1 MQKTNFLG
9 IREKAILNR
18 SKGVTGYEYVVMRPI
33 TKKIEHELDT
43 DEKAVLPN
51 GASISRK
58 SIYIYG
64 VVDVTNPDDIGII
77 KKFNLLD
84 DSDKGNIVPSGFD
97 YLEGVAHHDG
107 VIKYKPTWD
116 VVEWFKYNYCLI
128 GKPERIVIFQCSK
141 SSL

>member
-1 MQKTNFLG
+1 MYLG
-9 IREKAILNR
+9 AVSSLGESNIQEQ
-18 SKGVTGYEYVVMRPI
+18 G
-33 TKKIEHELDT
+33 
-43 DEKAVLPN
+43 KAVFFLHTVRN
-51 GASISRK
+51 FHLAFIFQSDRK
-58 SIYIYG
+58 D
-64 VVDVTNPDDIGII
+64 VVIAQSEVKSGTDVIFGCLFLLNDDIGII

-116 VVEWFKYNYCLI
+116 VVEWFKYNHCLI